1 MSTPRIATLLHDP
14 ERQST
19 YEQWGARGRPIL
31 LLNRPEH
38 DRSAWW
44 PVAAGLGDTHCVMVL
59 DLPEGHSPA
68 VLAEDLAHMVLQLGT
83 RAPVLVG
90 HAAAALVASVFAARY
105 LAHAVVAVEQRLD
118 AASDD
123 PDLESALHE
132 ITASRR
138 PIECPYLSVF
148 AAEPEPG
155 YAAWLGA
162 RIPKARCESYGT
174 PGEFPHLTA
183 LDRFVAD
190 VRELAS

>member
-1 MSTPRIATLLHDP
+1 MPTPRIATLLHDP
-14 ERQST
+14 GRESA
-19 YEQWGARGRPIL
+19 YEQWGGCGRPVL

-44 PVAAGLGDTHCVMVL
+44 PVAAALGDTHAVMVV
-59 DLPEGHSPA
+59 DLPEGHPPPA
-68 VLAEDLAHMVLQLGT
+68 LAEDLAHMVLQMGT
-83 RAPVLVG
+83 RAPVLAG
-90 HAAAALVASVFAARY
+90 HGSAALVASVFAARY

-118 AASDD
+118 VRADGEPDAA
-123 PDLESALHE
+123 LRE
-132 ITASRR
+132 ITGPRK
-138 PIECPYLSVF
+138 PIDCPYLSVF

-155 YAAWLGA
+155 YAAWLRV

-190 VRELAS
+190 VRGLAA